1 MKRKVNGFTYYGYNY
16 DREGL
21 YYSVKK
27 TFRFRD
33 IAMLDI
39 RSALMIQPK
48 KKRDAHYFIK
58 DRTYRIEIDGRSIE
72 GWENIK
78 KVLVAYYEQYRLLET
93 VDSL

>member
-1 MKRKVNGFTYYGYNY
+1 
-16 DREGL
+16 
-21 YYSVKK
+21 
-27 TFRFRD
+27 
-33 IAMLDI
+33 MLDM

-78 KVLVAYYEQYRLLET
+78 NVLVAYYEQYRLLEA

>member
-1 MKRKVNGFTYYGYNY
+1 MKRKINGFTYYGYNY

-33 IAMLDI
+33 IAMLYI
-39 RSALMIQPK
+39 NNWLMIQPK
-48 KKRDAHYFIK
+48 KKRDAYYFIP
-58 DRTYRIEIDGRSIE
+58 DRTYRIEIDGRSIK

-78 KVLVAYYEQYRLLET
+78 EVLVAYYEQYRLLET